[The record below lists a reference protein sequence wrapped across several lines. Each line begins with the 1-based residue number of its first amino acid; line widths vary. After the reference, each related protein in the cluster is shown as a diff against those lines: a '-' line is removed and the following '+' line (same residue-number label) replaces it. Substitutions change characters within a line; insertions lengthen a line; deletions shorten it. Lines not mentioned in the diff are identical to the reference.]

1 MLKAFVRLAPFSSTP
16 SRRAGRTILQTA
28 AMWMS
33 LPLQRLLVISFI
45 VLAAG
50 CASHPPSNQQNLC
63 AVFRQHPEWYDYAR
77 ESEKRWGT
85 PIQIQMAFV
94 HLESSYRSH
103 AKPPYKWFLFIPLG
117 RESSAKGYGQIQ
129 DPAWAE
135 YKKERGGWFRGRSDM
150 EDVLDFIGWY
160 NDKSS
165 RMLGISKWDPKR
177 LYLAY
182 HEGRGGYRR
191 GTYKHKPQ
199 LLRVAN
205 GVDRTA
211 RDYGAQL
218 KHCEDEF
225 KCRKWYQIGLLCH

>member
-1 MLKAFVRLAPFSSTP
+1 MPKTIARFGSVFRHIGVALRPKTVPAAVTPARLHLRVF
-16 SRRAGRTILQTA
+16 
-28 AMWMS
+28 
-33 LPLQRLLVISFI
+33 
-45 VLAAG
+45 LAALAMGLVSG
-50 CASHPPSNQQNLC
+50 CASHPPTHQENLC
-63 AVFRQHPEWYDYAR
+63 SVFRQHPEWYDYAR

-85 PIQIQMAFV
+85 PIQIEMAFV

-117 RESSAKGYGQIQ
+117 RESSAKGYAQIQ
-129 DPAWAE
+129 DPAWE
-135 YKKERGGWFRGRSDM
+135 DYKDERGGWFKGRSDM

-205 GVDRTA
+205 RVDRTA
-211 RDYGAQL
+211 REYGAQL
-218 KHCEDEF
+218 KRCEDEF
-225 KCRKWYQIGLLCH
+225 KCRKWYQIGLFCH